1 MVSPRDITFKT
12 SEILAPRIQLAVS
25 AIVQRD
31 DKILLA
37 QRSNP
42 PDVSRWAFPGGR
54 VEPGETTRDAVLRE
68 LAEET
73 GLIGDVQSVF
83 DVYDFVAKASG
94 NVLPHHFTLIVYHV
108 QVASF
113 DTMAAA
119 SDAAA
124 LGWYTRKEALKLPMP
139 DSMIDAITR
148 L

>member
-1 MVSPRDITFKT
+1 M
-12 SEILAPRIQLAVS
+12 APRIQLAVS

-42 PDVSRWAFPGGR
+42 PDLARWAFPGGR
-54 VEPGETTRDAVLRE
+54 VEPGETTRAAVLRE

-73 GLIGDVQSVF
+73 GLAGQVDAVF
-83 DVYDFVAKASG
+83 DVYDFVAAAS
-94 NVLPHHFTLIVYHV
+94 NTSLPHHFTLIVYR
-108 QVASF
+108 VAVSSF
-113 DTMAAA
+113 EAMAAA

-124 LGWYTRKEALKLPMP
+124 LGWFTKQEALELPMP
-139 DSMIDAITR
+139 DSMVDAITR